1 MLVTGKKTLSEKSYL
16 QLVFWHFWS
25 KWTSW
30 MMKLS
35 SLFNFA
41 AASCALKHVYI
52 MFFIIWTSTCWSRV
66 YLCDETEPRV
76 NVSEWLRTN
85 EIQFSDSKIG
95 CEIFFFQFPGCFGGR
110 NSWINQFGFTH
121 ISYVHVFI
129 IVLMKDFWSLKLRHE
144 LCHLTAAVS
153 NIFG

>member
-95 CEIFFFQFPGCFGGR
+95 CEIFFFSVSWMFWGEKQLNKPVWIHTHFLCSCFYYCFDER
-110 NSWINQFGFTH
+110 FLVIKVTSWTLS
-121 ISYVHVFI
+121 SYC
-129 IVLMKDFWSLKLRHE
+129 S
-144 LCHLTAAVS
+144 CQ
-153 NIFG
+153 